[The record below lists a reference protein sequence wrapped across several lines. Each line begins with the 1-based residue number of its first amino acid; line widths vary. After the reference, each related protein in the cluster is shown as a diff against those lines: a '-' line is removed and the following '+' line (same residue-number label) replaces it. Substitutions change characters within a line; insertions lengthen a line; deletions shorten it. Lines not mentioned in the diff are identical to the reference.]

1 MPLTVITMTGTLT
14 DTVTADSLTG
24 QMIIAGTPV
33 RGSGKQI
40 RGFDPAAGE
49 PLEPVYQHGDAGNV
63 EAACAAAAEAFGP
76 YRATT
81 SEQRAQFLE
90 AIAANIEAISEP
102 LIARTMAETGLPQ
115 ARITGEV
122 GRTTGQ
128 LRLFA
133 GVLRE
138 GSWNGARIDTALP
151 DRTPLPRADIRQRF
165 IPLGPVAVFSA
176 SNFPLAFSVAG
187 GDTASALA
195 AGCPVVVKGHDAH
208 PGTSELVAR
217 AISDAVAQSG
227 LPAGTFSLLFGPGRE
242 LGTALVTDP
251 RIKAVGFTGSRSGG
265 TALVAAA
272 AARPEPIPVYA
283 EMSSINPVFLLD
295 GALSNRGD
303 ALGRAFVGSLT
314 MGSGQLC
321 TNPGLVIA
329 VDGPGLDAFVAAARE
344 ALSAAPATPMLTPN
358 IARSYADG
366 VASLTEAAAVV
377 GRGEDAANET
387 ACSAALFA
395 TDAKSFLAS
404 EDLQAEVFGSS
415 SLIVRCADTAEMHSV
430 AAGIEGQLTAT
441 VHADDSDL
449 DEAGRLLPL
458 LELKAGRILFDG
470 WPTGV
475 EVCYAMVH
483 GGPFPATSD
492 SRSTSV
498 GARAIERFLRPVAYQ
513 DVPKSLLPSAI
524 ADGNPDHVW
533 RRIDGQLTQD

>member
-1 MPLTVITMTGTLT
+1 MDMAPTVEAMTATIPGTTLT
-14 DTVTADSLTG
+14 GEML
-24 QMIIAGTPV
+24 IAGTAV
-33 RGSGKQI
+33 RGNGQEV
-40 RGFDPAAGE
+40 RAFDPAAGR
-49 PLEPVYQHGDAGNV
+49 PLEPVYQHGDSSHV
-63 EAACAAAAEAFGP
+63 DAACAAAADAFAT
-76 YRATT
+76 YRAST

-90 AIAANIEAISEP
+90 TIAANIEAISET
-102 LIARTMAETGLPQ
+102 LIARTVAESGLPQ

-133 GVLRE
+133 SVLRE
-138 GSWNGARIDTALP
+138 GSWNGARIDTAQP
-151 DRTPLPRADIRQRF
+151 DRTPLPRPDLRQRF

-217 AISDAVAQSG
+217 AIADAVVSCG
-227 LPAGTFSLLFGPGRE
+227 LPAGTFSLLFGSGPD
-242 LGTALVTDP
+242 LGIALVTDP

-295 GALSNRGD
+295 GALDTRG
-303 ALGRAFVGSLT
+303 AELGTAFVASLT
-314 MGSGQLC
+314 MGSGQFC

-329 VDGPGLDAFVAAARE
+329 VDSPGLTNFVAAASQ
-344 ALSAAPATPMLTPN
+344 ALTKSPATPMLTPN
-358 IARSYADG
+358 IARSYASG
-366 VASLTEAAAVV
+366 VESLTKAAELIS
-377 GRGEDAANET
+377 RGEPGTSET
-387 ACSAALFA
+387 SCHAALFT
-395 TDAKSFLAS
+395 TDAQSFLAS

-415 SLIVRCADTAEMHSV
+415 SLIVRCADADELRAV
-430 AAGIEGQLTAT
+430 AQGIEGQLTAT

-449 DEAGRLLPL
+449 EEAGKLLPL
-458 LELKAGRILFDG
+458 LELKAGRILFGG

-475 EVCYAMVH
+475 EVCHAMVH

-492 SRSTSV
+492 SRTTSV
-498 GARAIERFLRPVAYQ
+498 GSLAIERYLRPVCYQ
-513 DVPKSLLPSAI
+513 DVPKSLLPSAV
-524 ADGNPDHVW
+524 ADGNPDHLW
-533 RRIDGQLTQD
+533 RRIDGALSQD